1 MTSDR
6 IFFPNLN
13 GVRAIAAL
21 AVVLHHIWQFLQI
34 TGKLNEFEGFV
45 TIIGKLGVT
54 LFFVLS
60 GFLISYLLFAE
71 EKKTGT
77 IFIKDFYIRRMLR
90 IWPLYYTIVILSF
103 FILPHIEL
111 LSLPAEYWGKIEQNF
126 GMYLTLFL
134 LFLPNLAL
142 SKGGVLP
149 YGSQSWSVGV
159 EEQFYLIW
167 PLLMKFFKNKL
178 VVIFGTIIVY
188 FVVDLLIKS
197 LSKSIPDYVKNFVLF
212 FQIYSMAIG
221 GFFAYLAFYGK
232 EKWQKWV
239 LNYYVF
245 GGALFIFMILIYLSK
260 TRQVYYSVPFAIII
274 YNLACNPSLKTLLES
289 KILNYLGKIS
299 YGIYMY
305 HCIAIVFSI
314 RLLDYLV
321 PRIQYNTLQYKATLV
336 ILVLVFTIF
345 LSDISYRFMEKR
357 FIKLKTKY
365 SKIVSGDNASK

>member
-111 LSLPAEYWGKIEQNF
+111 FSLPDEYWGKIEQNF

-197 LSKSIPDYVKNFVLF
+197 LSKSIPYYIKNFVLS

-232 EKWQKWV
+232 EKWQKWL

-245 GGALFIFMILIYLSK
+245 VGALFIFMILIYLSK
-260 TRQVYYSVPFAIII
+260 TRQVYYSIPFAIII
-274 YNLACNPSLKTLLES
+274 YNLACNPSLKTLLEN

-321 PRIQYNTLQYKATLV
+321 PRIQYNTLQYKVTLV

>member
-13 GVRAIAAL
+13 GVRAIAAIM
-21 AVVLHHIWQFLQI
+21 VIIHHIEQFLAI
-34 TGKLNEFEGFV
+34 MGKPNHLGYP
-45 TIIGKLGVT
+45 IIVQFGKLGVT

-90 IWPLYYTIVILSF
+90 IWPLYYTLVIVSF
-103 FILPHIEL
+103 FILPHIDL
-111 LSLPAEYWGKIEQNF
+111 FSLPVYWGTIEQNF
-126 GMYLTLFL
+126 GMYLTLFV
-134 LFLPNLAL
+134 LFLPNLVL
-142 SKGGVLP
+142 SKGGILP

-167 PLLMKFFKNKL
+167 PLLMKVLKNKL
-178 VVIFGTIIVY
+178 VVIVGTIMVY
-188 FVVDLLIKS
+188 FVVYVCVES
-197 LSKSIPDYVKNFVLF
+197 LKNFIPRYIVAF
-212 FQIYSMAIG
+212 VSSFQIYSMAIG

-239 LNYYVF
+239 LNNYVF
-245 GGALFIFMILIYLSK
+245 GGALFIFMILIFLSK
-260 TRQVYYSVPFAIII
+260 TKQVYYSIPFAIII
-274 YNLACNPSLKTLLES
+274 YNLACNPSLKTLLEN

-299 YGIYMY
+299 YGLYMY
-305 HCIAIVFSI
+305 HSIAIVLSI
-314 RLLDYLV
+314 RLLEYLL
-321 PRIQYNTLQYKATLV
+321 PRIEYSTIQYNAVIV
-336 ILVLVFTIF
+336 ILALVFTMF

-365 SKIVSGDNASK
+365 SKIISGDNASK

>member
-111 LSLPAEYWGKIEQNF
+111 FSLPAEYWGKIEQNF

-260 TRQVYYSVPFAIII
+260 TRQVYYSIPFAIII